1 MSHIYDQR
9 KRPQGPQSAPPEPA
23 AAPGPSM
30 DALMAGTARPTAEQK
45 GRSIDLDAAM
55 KAKMEHAFG
64 DLSNLKLYESRAV
77 GEAGA
82 EAIAQGNEIAF
93 APGMANFS
101 TRSGQ
106 ERLGH
111 ELSHVMSQRSGA
123 VRGAGFLANSALE
136 AQADREG
143 AMAAAGEQVYTGPVT
158 HAISDASPSPSVAG
172 PMQAKR
178 RDEDAQAVK
187 EMQEQGDTQNWSY
200 ALKGSEGY
208 DDLNPEEWEEKT
220 HRPGFSK
227 LWGKKDQTFKVRKM
241 TPAQKQASQDA
252 DNMYAIHRG
261 AYNYYNEENP
271 NEELT
276 TENERTWLD
285 QMTRNPSLEL
295 LWEMQRRYETLTK
308 KAIAK
313 RDKILADQT
322 SAGGE
327 PNIDMAN
334 FEAGM
339 STENFDAQQYLDILS
354 AMKQNERNPAL
365 VQFANEL
372 EENGRDDRNKM
383 VAEAKGIVNTNSNSL
398 QLEGKVS
405 DEERKK
411 LMAREDEA
419 GALHS
424 RRSKEIFMKQR
435 R

>member
-9 KRPQGPQSAPPEPA
+9 KRPQGPQSAPPEPTT
-23 AAPGPSM
+23 APGPSM

-45 GRSIDLDAAM
+45 GRPIDLDAAM

-111 ELSHVMSQRSGA
+111 ELSHVMSQRSEA

-158 HAISDASPSPSVAG
+158 HALSDASPSPSVAG

-241 TPAQKQASQDA
+241 TPEKRQASEDA
-252 DNMYAIHRG
+252 DNLFSIFNGMNYVDPETKG
-261 AYNYYNEENP
+261 ALTNDNQEDWYVQTTQHP
-271 NEELT
+271 TIELMR
-276 TENERTWLD
+276 EIGKRKD
-285 QMTRNPSLEL
+285 KAA
-295 LWEMQRRYETLTK
+295 K
-308 KAIAK
+308 KMVSQ
-313 RDKILADQT
+313 RDKIAKKNKRFSKSRANYETAFTDAGIDYDSYQQIFGALT
-322 SAGGE
+322 SNASYEDLNQQIIEEMDSAPEKTKDTRLQANEIMRSSPFGMLKAGE
-327 PNIDMAN
+327 IN
-334 FEAGM
+334 EA
-339 STENFDAQQYLDILS
+339 EYNQLE
-354 AMKQNERNPAL
+354 AMKTTKEPIINR
-365 VQFANEL
+365 
-372 EENGRDDRNKM
+372 R
-383 VAEAKGIVNTNSNSL
+383 
-398 QLEGKVS
+398 
-405 DEERKK
+405 RKK
-411 LMAREDEA
+411 WYDRVFGD
-419 GALHS
+419 
-424 RRSKEIFMKQR
+424 
-435 R
+435 